1 MLFVMLVVPFSHQ
14 DLTEKLGMD
23 TFPNKD
29 NSVEQPNLDESNVM
43 EPYSRP
49 CNPTLHLTEHPLAC
63 TSPASFCPKREVDGQ
78 VEVGGIHRP
87 ATVMGFHWQTI
98 NTSSVEL
105 HRIPRG
111 MRWWD

>member
-29 NSVEQPNLDESNVM
+29 NSVEQPNLEESNVM

-49 CNPTLHLTEHPLAC
+49 CNPTTSQNTPWLPQVQHRSAPNEKLTG
-63 TSPASFCPKREVDGQ
+63 R
-78 VEVGGIHRP
+78 
-87 ATVMGFHWQTI
+87 
-98 NTSSVEL
+98 
-105 HRIPRG
+105 
-111 MRWWD
+111 